1 MTNLFFQ
8 ESGSGQPVILLHG
21 FPFHHGIWGKFAQRL
36 SASCH
41 VYTVDLP
48 GFGKSPILKTPFTLD
63 QIGES
68 IVTWVFGMNLQKPVL
83 IGHSLGGYVALAA
96 IKKDPGLFSSLGLFH
111 STAYADTE
119 EKKQSR
125 NKVIEFIE
133 KNGVEAFTSNFID
146 PLFVDPNHPAISK
159 VKSVAMSATEEAVKN
174 YTIAMRDRT
183 ERTEVLRSYP
193 APVLFLA
200 GEKDPGISV
209 ESIKK
214 QAALRVRP
222 AVRIVPNIA
231 HMGMFENETE
241 CLNVIQTFIQTSTV
255 TNASGTV

>member
-36 SASCH
+36 SASYH

-68 IVTWVFGMNLQKPVL
+68 IVTWVSGMNLQKPVL

-133 KNGVEAFTSNFID
+133 KNGVAAFTSNFIA
-146 PLFVDPNHPAISK
+146 PLFVDPNHPAIPK
-159 VKSVAMSATEEAVKN
+159 VKSVASGSGPCSRN
-174 YTIAMRDRT
+174 
-183 ERTEVLRSYP
+183 
-193 APVLFLA
+193 
-200 GEKDPGISV
+200 PGID
-209 ESIKK
+209 E
-214 QAALRVRP
+214 
-222 AVRIVPNIA
+222 
-231 HMGMFENETE
+231 
-241 CLNVIQTFIQTSTV
+241 
-255 TNASGTV
+255 